1 MRKFDHQSGM
11 TAISWIFVLAVGAF
25 FVMLALRLTPIY
37 YEHFKV
43 ITHLKSLK
51 NHDNIAAIS
60 HRQIKQVLF
69 KRFSI
74 DDVKHVKD
82 KNVLISENRD
92 TRSISIEY
100 EVRTPVFGNIDL
112 IVGFSNEIEVHR

>member
-1 MRKFDHQSGM
+1 MKHFYL
-11 TAISWIFVLAVGAF
+11 ISYDISNDKRRLK
-25 FVMLALRLTPIY
+25 VMKALEDYGTRVQYSVFECWLRPQD
-37 YEHFKV
+37 
-43 ITHLKSLK
+43 LKSLK